1 MVHLAVAV
9 LTKRVE
15 AVALQLAGPIAMV
28 MLAVLVG
35 WQ

>member
-9 LTKRVE
+9 LLSRVE

-28 MLAVLVG
+28 MLQSLVG

>member
-9 LTKRVE
+9 LTKSVE

-28 MLAVLVG
+28 MLAVTVG